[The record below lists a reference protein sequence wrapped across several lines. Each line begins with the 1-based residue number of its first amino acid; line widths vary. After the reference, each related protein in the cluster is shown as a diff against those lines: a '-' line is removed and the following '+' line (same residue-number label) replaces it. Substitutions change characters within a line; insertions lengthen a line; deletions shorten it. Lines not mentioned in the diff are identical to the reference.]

1 MGELPWQVI
10 VSADGQTVYVANP
23 DSNSVSVIDATTGT
37 VSHTISVAGDPETL
51 ALTPNGQQLWVGQN
65 SAGTVTVLNTAT
77 DAVVGDINLGGE
89 GAQSGDG
96 FDPAGIVL
104 VTTPTPGS

>member
-1 MGELPWQVI
+1 
-10 VSADGQTVYVANP
+10 
-23 DSNSVSVIDATTGT
+23 

-51 ALTPNGQQLWVGQN
+51 ALTPNGQRLWVGQN

-77 DAVVGDINLGGE
+77 GAVVGDINPGGE
-89 GAQSGDG
+89 RAQSGDG